1 MSRINP
7 LIVLL
12 LVTSLLTGLFTQ
24 PTWAS
29 DPLLVIKTNFGDI
42 WIQLDS
48 KNAPITVEHFLSYVD
63 DKFYDGVIFHRVVP
77 GFVIQAG
84 GYSAQMQAKETS
96 GEIKNEASNGL
107 KNLTGTLAMARTDDP
122 DSADAQFYINT
133 ADNPSLDKT
142 PSKAG
147 YTVFGHVVNGMSVV
161 GEIELVDTGI
171 KIGMAAVPLEPVII
185 HSLRRAD

>member
-1 MSRINP
+1 MSRINS
-7 LIVLL
+7 LIGSL
-12 LVTSLLTGLFTQ
+12 LVSGLLAGSLTQ
-24 PTWAS
+24 STWAS
-29 DPLLVIKTNFGDI
+29 DPLLIIKTNFGDI

-48 KNAPITVEHFLSYVD
+48 KNAPVTVEHFLSYVD
-63 DKFYDGVIFHRVVP
+63 DKFYDGVIFHRVIP

-84 GYSAQMQAKETS
+84 GYTAQMQARETS

-133 ADNPSLDKT
+133 DDNSSLDKT
-142 PSKAG
+142 ASKAG
-147 YTVFGHVVNGMSVV
+147 YTVFGRVVNGMSVV

-171 KIGMAAVPLEPVII
+171 KNGMAAVPLEPVII
-185 HSLRRAD
+185 LSLRRAD

>member
-7 LIVLL
+7 LIVSILISVL
-12 LVTSLLTGLFTQ
+12 LVGLFTQ
-24 PTWAS
+24 PSLAS
-29 DPLLVIKTNFGDI
+29 DPLLIIKTNYGDI

-48 KNAPITVEHFLSYVD
+48 KNAPITVDHFLSYVD
-63 DKFYDGVIFHRVVP
+63 DEFYDGLIFHRVVP

-84 GYSAQMQAKETS
+84 GYTAEMRAMETK
-96 GEIKNEASNGL
+96 GTIKNEASNGL
-107 KNLTGTLAMARTDDP
+107 KNLTGTVAMARTDDA

-142 PSKAG
+142 GQKAG
-147 YTVFGHVVNGMSVV
+147 YTVFGRVVNGMSVV
-161 GEIELVDTGI
+161 GEVELVDTGI
-171 KIGMAAVPLEPVII
+171 KNEMAAVPLDPVII

>member
-1 MSRINP
+1 M
-7 LIVLL
+7 LC
-12 LVTSLLTGLFTQ
+12 GLFTQ
-24 PTWAS
+24 PSWAS
-29 DPLLVIKTNFGDI
+29 DPLLIIKTNFGDI

-48 KNAPITVEHFLSYVD
+48 EKAPVTIEHFLSYVD
-63 DKFYDGVIFHRVVP
+63 DEFYDGVIFHRVVP

-84 GYSAQMQAKETS
+84 GYTAQMNARETTGS
-96 GEIKNEASNGL
+96 IKNEASNGL

-142 PSKAG
+142 DSKAG
-147 YTVFGHVVNGMSVV
+147 YTVFGHVVNGMAVV

-171 KIGMAAVPLEPVII
+171 KNGMAAVPLEPVII

>member
-12 LVTSLLTGLFTQ
+12 LVSVLLVGPFNR
-24 PTWAS
+24 PTWAA
-29 DPLLVIKTNFGDI
+29 DPLLVIKTNYGDI

-63 DKFYDGVIFHRVVP
+63 DTFYDGVIFHRVVP

-84 GYSAQMQAKETS
+84 GYTAEMQAKETLD
-96 GEIKNEASNGL
+96 EIKNEASNGL

-122 DSADAQFYINT
+122 DSANAQFFINT

-147 YTVFGHVVNGMSVV
+147 YAVFGRVVNGMSVV

-171 KIGMAAVPLEPVII
+171 KNGMAAVPLDPVII
-185 HSLRRAD
+185 LSLSRAD